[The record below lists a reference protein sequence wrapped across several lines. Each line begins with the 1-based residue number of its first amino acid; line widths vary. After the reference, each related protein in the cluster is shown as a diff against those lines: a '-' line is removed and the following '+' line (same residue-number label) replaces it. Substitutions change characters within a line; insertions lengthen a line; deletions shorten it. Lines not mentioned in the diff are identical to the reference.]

1 MKPLVY
7 EHEGLRLAAWE
18 TGKRPAMVFQHGL
31 CSDAG
36 QPGEVFPAESGWRCV
51 TLECRGHGGSE
62 AGEPEEFSIAT
73 FSGDVVS
80 MMEAWK
86 LAPVVL
92 GGISMGAA
100 MALRIAAL
108 RPELVRGLV
117 LARPAWMAENAP
129 ANMRPNA
136 LVGDLL
142 RRLPAPEARVQ
153 FENSETVREL
163 AGVAPDNLA
172 SLRGFF
178 SREPVEITR
187 ELLCRISAD
196 GPGVTEE
203 QIRAIRAP
211 AMVIGAAKDFVHPL
225 EMAKELASWIPA
237 AELVEITPKAVS
249 LEEHRMGFRAAVAA
263 FLKRV
268 EGGAAIGG
276 D

>member
-1 MKPLVY
+1 MKLLAY
-7 EHEGLRLAAWE
+7 ERLGLRLAVWE
-18 TGKRPAMVFQHGL
+18 TGEGQAMVFQHGL
-31 CSDAG
+31 CGDAG
-36 QPGEVFPAESGWRCV
+36 QPAEVFPAASGWRCV
-51 TLECRGHGGSE
+51 TLECRGHGQSE

-80 MMEAWK
+80 MIEASK

-100 MALRIAAL
+100 MSLRIAAR
-108 RPELVRGLV
+108 RPDLVRGLV
-117 LARPAWMAENAP
+117 LARPAWMAENAS

-136 LVGDLL
+136 LVGELL
-142 RRLPAPEARVQ
+142 RRFPAPEARVQ
-153 FENSETVREL
+153 FEASETAREL
-163 AGVAPDNLA
+163 SRAAPDNLT

-178 SREPVEITR
+178 SREPIEITR

-203 QIRAIRAP
+203 QIRAIRTP
-211 AMVIGAAKDFVHPL
+211 AMVIGTARDFVHPL
-225 EMAKELASWIPA
+225 EMARELALWIPG
-237 AELVEITPKAVS
+237 AEMVEITPKAVS
-249 LEEHRMGFRAAVAA
+249 RDEYCADFRAAVAS

-268 EGGAAIGG
+268 ERRAESGG

>member
-18 TGKRPAMVFQHGL
+18 TGEGPAMVFQHGL
-31 CSDAG
+31 CGDAG
-36 QPGEVFPAESGWRCV
+36 QPAEVFPVESGWRCV

-62 AGEPEEFSIAT
+62 AGAPEEFSIAT

-80 MMEAWK
+80 MIDAWK

-100 MALRIAAL
+100 MALRIAVL

-117 LARPAWMAENAP
+117 LARPAWMAANAP

-136 LVGDLL
+136 RVGELL
-142 RRLPAPEARVQ
+142 RHFPAPEARAQ
-153 FENSETVREL
+153 FEASDTAREL
-163 AGVAPDNLA
+163 SRAAPDNLA

-211 AMVIGAAKDFVHPL
+211 AMVIGTAKDFVHPL
-225 EMAKELASWIPA
+225 EMAAELASWIPG
-237 AELVEITPKAVS
+237 AELVAITPKAVS
-249 LEEHRMGFRAAVAA
+249 REEYRAGFLTAVAL

-268 EGGAAIGG
+268 ERGATIGG